1 MQIAYHSREIMH
13 KMIRSLIATL
23 FFVLCGVAPL
33 AAQIAEQSVSANGS
47 GLTQEEAVQSAL
59 VNAASQAFG
68 FQLQAVTQVQG
79 VSVDASVNGKDE
91 SVFLS
96 AINKQV
102 QQRLNT
108 PGNNPILG
116 YTVDQ
121 AFAAGQTGWEATV
134 TLRYAKYEK
143 LGAAS
148 DRRGVV
154 VTTQDKRYRDLLL
167 GNVEQSLVASRR
179 FDVLNRDNQALFEQE
194 KSFIESDDAA
204 QVEVARLG
212 QAAGADYLVI
222 VQLQNF
228 GLANNQRETI
238 RMTGEVLVKSSVSG
252 ALKLEVV
259 EFASR
264 KVKWSGSEKFG
275 ATYKGASAISSGA
288 LGGLIGKAA
297 DTLVDRMVAAIY
309 PMRIVK
315 VMGNVAVLNRGEGS
329 LEKGDRY
336 DVFLMGDD
344 LVDPQ
349 SGESL
354 GALEIE
360 VGKGTVT
367 DVKPKFAFM
376 KMDSGELQGD
386 QNYVLRKSAPA
397 PKAAPVKKA
406 APRKTNAGE
415 PSRKNT
421 FLN

>member
-1 MQIAYHSREIMH
+1 MYNT
-13 KMIRSLIATL
+13 IRSWVAALL
-23 FFVLCGVAPL
+23 LVLGAAAPL
-33 AAQIAEQSVSANGS
+33 YAQVTEQSVSADGS

-79 VSVDASVNGKDE
+79 VSVDASVNGQDQ
-91 SVFLS
+91 STYLS

-102 QQRLNT
+102 QQRLNSS
-108 PGNNPILG
+108 GNNPILG

-121 AFAAGQTGWEATV
+121 AFATGQTGWQATV
-134 TLRYAKYEK
+134 TMRYATYEK

-238 RMTGEVLVKSSVSG
+238 HMTGEVLVKSSVSG
-252 ALKLEVV
+252 ALKLEVI

-264 KVKWSGSEKFG
+264 KVKWSGSQKFG
-275 ATYKGASAISSGA
+275 ATYKGASAVGSAA
-288 LGGLIGKAA
+288 LGGLISAAA
-297 DTLVDRMVAAIY
+297 DKLVDRMVTAIY

-367 DVKPKFAFM
+367 DVKPKFAFL

-386 QNYVLRKSAPA
+386 QNYVLRKSAPEARKA
-397 PKAAPVKKA
+397 PAKKA
-406 APRKTNAGE
+406 PPRKANSGE

>member
-1 MQIAYHSREIMH
+1 MYRML
-13 KMIRSLIATL
+13 RGL
-23 FFVLCGVAPL
+23 GL
-33 AAQIAEQSVSANGS
+33 AMALLMTGLGHAMAQVAEQSATATGT

-68 FQLQAVTQVQG
+68 FQLQAHTEVQG
-79 VSVDASVNGKDE
+79 VSVDASVNGQDE

-96 AINKQV
+96 SINKQV

-108 PGNNPILG
+108 PSNNPILG

-121 AFAAGQTGWEATV
+121 AFATGQTGWEATV
-134 TLRYAKYEK
+134 TLRYAQYRKP
-143 LGAAS
+143 GADS

-167 GNVEQSLVASRR
+167 SNVEQSLVASRR
-179 FDVLNRDNQALFEQE
+179 FDVLNRDNNALFEQE
-194 KSFIESDDAA
+194 KSFIESEDAA

-252 ALKLEVV
+252 ALKLEVI
-259 EFASR
+259 EFATR

-275 ATYKGASAISSGA
+275 ATYKGVSAVGSGS
-288 LGGLIGKAA
+288 LNGLVSTAA
-297 DTLVDRMVAAIY
+297 NKLVDRMVAAIY
-309 PMRIVK
+309 PIRIVK
-315 VMGNVAVLNRGEGS
+315 VMGNVAVLNRGEGG
-329 LEKGDRY
+329 LAKGERY
-336 DVFLMGDD
+336 DVFLMGED

-354 GALEIE
+354 GALEVE

-367 DVKPKFAFM
+367 DVKPKFSFL
-376 KMDSGELQGD
+376 KMDSGDLQAD
-386 QNYVLRKSAPA
+386 ANYIVRKSGPEPKPAPA
-397 PKAAPVKKA
+397 AKP
-406 APRKTNAGE
+406 APRKATTNE
-415 PSRKNT
+415 PSRKST